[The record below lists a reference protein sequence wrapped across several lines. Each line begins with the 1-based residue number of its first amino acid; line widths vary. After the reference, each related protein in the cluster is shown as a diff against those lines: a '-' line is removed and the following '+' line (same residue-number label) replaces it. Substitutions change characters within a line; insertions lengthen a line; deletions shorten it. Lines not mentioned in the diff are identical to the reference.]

1 MFVVLCRTPCR
12 CSCSSPS
19 YCVMCGELL
28 RRPLRPRE
36 GGVTFADGLSLLRV
50 MYFFLYVSVFSH
62 RGRNHLSANPSTT
75 KISFFFSPMR
85 IIKPQAAMRTQN
97 DGYTASYP
105 KLTFFF
111 SFSFSLLLTF
121 VGNSPLLH
129 PIYKARGK
137 QCGGCSSASLRFRWV
152 TLLSHCQKRIP
163 HMSS

>member
-1 MFVVLCRTPCR
+1 MFLLLPVILCHVRWAFAPSAAAKRRRSHFRWWIVIALCYVFFF
-12 CSCSSPS
+12 CMFPSSPT
-19 YCVMCGELL
+19 EAEIIWA
-28 RRPLRPRE
+28 RIPRQQKFLFF
-36 GGVTFADGLSLLRV
+36 FADADHQTSGRDAHTKRRLHSQLSE
-50 MYFFLYVSVFSH
+50 
-62 RGRNHLSANPSTT
+62 
-75 KISFFFSPMR
+75 I
-85 IIKPQAAMRTQN
+85 
-97 DGYTASYP
+97 D
-105 KLTFFF
+105 FFF

>member
-1 MFVVLCRTPCR
+1 MFLLLPVILCHVRWAFAPSAAAKRRRSHFRWWIVIAPCYVFFSVCFR
-12 CSCSSPS
+12 
-19 YCVMCGELL
+19 LL
-28 RRPLRPRE
+28 PQRQKSFERE
-36 GGVTFADGLSLLRV
+36 SLDNKNFFFFFADADHQTSGRDAHTKRRLHSQLSE
-50 MYFFLYVSVFSH
+50 
-62 RGRNHLSANPSTT
+62 
-75 KISFFFSPMR
+75 I
-85 IIKPQAAMRTQN
+85 
-97 DGYTASYP
+97 D
-105 KLTFFF
+105 FFF

>member
-36 GGVTFADGLSLLRV
+36 GGVTFADGLSLLCV
-50 MYFFLYVSVFSH
+50 MYFFSVCFRLLPQRQKSFE
-62 RGRNHLSANPSTT
+62 RESLDNKN
-75 KISFFFSPMR
+75 FFFFFADADHQTSGR
-85 IIKPQAAMRTQN
+85 DAHTKRRLHSQLSEI
-97 DGYTASYP
+97 D
-105 KLTFFF
+105 FFF

>member
-1 MFVVLCRTPCR
+1 MFLLLPVILCHVRWAFAPSAAAKRRRSHFRWWIVIAPCYVFFSVCFR
-12 CSCSSPS
+12 
-19 YCVMCGELL
+19 LL
-28 RRPLRPRE
+28 PQRQKSFERE
-36 GGVTFADGLSLLRV
+36 SLDNKN
-50 MYFFLYVSVFSH
+50 F
-62 RGRNHLSANPSTT
+62 
-75 KISFFFSPMR
+75 FFFSPMR

-111 SFSFSLLLTF
+111 FFSFSLLLTF

>member
-1 MFVVLCRTPCR
+1 MLYCVEPPADVLAPPRHIVSCAVSFCAVHCGQEKEESLSLMDCHCSVLCIFFCMFP
-12 CSCSSPS
+12 SSPT
-19 YCVMCGELL
+19 EAEIIWA
-28 RRPLRPRE
+28 RIPRQQK
-36 GGVTFADGLSLLRV
+36 
-50 MYFFLYVSVFSH
+50 FL
-62 RGRNHLSANPSTT
+62 
-75 KISFFFSPMR
+75 FFSPMR

>member
-1 MFVVLCRTPCR
+1 MFLLLPVILCHVRWAFA
-12 CSCSSPS
+12 PS
-19 YCVMCGELL
+19 AAAKRRRSHFRWWIVIALCYVFFSVCFRLL
-28 RRPLRPRE
+28 PQRQKSFERE
-36 GGVTFADGLSLLRV
+36 SLDNKNFFFFFADADHQTSGRDAHTKRRLHSQLSE
-50 MYFFLYVSVFSH
+50 
-62 RGRNHLSANPSTT
+62 
-75 KISFFFSPMR
+75 I
-85 IIKPQAAMRTQN
+85 
-97 DGYTASYP
+97 D
-105 KLTFFF
+105 FFF